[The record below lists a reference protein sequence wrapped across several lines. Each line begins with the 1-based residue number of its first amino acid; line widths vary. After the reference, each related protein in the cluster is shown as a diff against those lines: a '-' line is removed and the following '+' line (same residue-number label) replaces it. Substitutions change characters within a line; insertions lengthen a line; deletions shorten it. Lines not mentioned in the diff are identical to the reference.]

1 MLALPVLSL
10 LVVMLSK
17 DTNNPRHLKNSG
29 IQTKLLISRMGRH
42 ILRRSMTINLNNGVV
57 VGTRVTEVVTSL
69 IMLWGLPSALALIGL
84 VVTVL
89 TMAAAVA
96 VVVATA
102 MHILP
107 LIHLHLT
114 RNRFPTVTNPLYL

>member
-17 DTNNPRHLKNSG
+17 DTNNPRHLRNSG

-96 VVVATA
+96 VATA